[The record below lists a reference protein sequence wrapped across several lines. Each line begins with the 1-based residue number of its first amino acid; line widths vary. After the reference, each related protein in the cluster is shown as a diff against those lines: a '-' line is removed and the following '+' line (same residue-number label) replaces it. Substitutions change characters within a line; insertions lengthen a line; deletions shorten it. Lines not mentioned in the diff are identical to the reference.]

1 MGWGIYSDLSSGAVF
16 SLDEDLNVSGI
27 IASMAVSESQMESQM
42 FVKSATFTVAGNEL
56 YSGFMAVGNVT
67 LTIGSKD
74 EKFELAMS
82 EDGTIEYGHII
93 SAINLDN
100 NTSSTKKY
108 STTHSIGNY
117 CFIKSMEVK
126 GDALLIAGSF
136 NTKLAFDSSKESV
149 STNDLYLAV
158 LNKSS
163 LEVTSTVTSKVN
175 EGEQNQKNE
184 EFGGMTICGDYAYM
198 IGYTADAKSHVA
210 ETPLAF
216 WVNISNGTMTQ
227 SNPANLTT
235 GVAALGTKLATAQ
248 TKVANDKLE
257 NIFSLNEVT
266 GGGGTGISS
275 TEQGAGV
282 SVYPN
287 PVVDVLNFTT
297 PCNVAVINLM
307 GVTVKQ
313 AENVSNLNV
322 SDLINGQYIV
332 KVTTEDGTSTVKVIK
347 K

>member
-1 MGWGIYSDLSSGAVF
+1 
-16 SLDEDLNVSGI
+16 
-27 IASMAVSESQMESQM
+27 
-42 FVKSATFTVAGNEL
+42 
-56 YSGFMAVGNVT
+56 
-67 LTIGSKD
+67 
-74 EKFELAMS
+74 
-82 EDGTIEYGHII
+82 
-93 SAINLDN
+93 
-100 NTSSTKKY
+100 
-108 STTHSIGNY
+108 
-117 CFIKSMEVK
+117 MEVK

-198 IGYTADAKSHVA
+198 IGYTADAKSHAA

-275 TEQGAGV
+275 TDQGTGV

>member
-1 MGWGIYSDLSSGAVF
+1 MLPKLLLLSGLI
-16 SLDEDLNVSGI
+16 SLMV
-27 IASMAVSESQMESQM
+27 
-42 FVKSATFTVAGNEL
+42 
-56 YSGFMAVGNVT
+56 
-67 LTIGSKD
+67 
-74 EKFELAMS
+74 
-82 EDGTIEYGHII
+82 
-93 SAINLDN
+93 
-100 NTSSTKKY
+100 
-108 STTHSIGNY
+108 
-117 CFIKSMEVK
+117 
-126 GDALLIAGSF
+126 
-136 NTKLAFDSSKESV
+136 
-149 STNDLYLAV
+149 
-158 LNKSS
+158 
-163 LEVTSTVTSKVN
+163 
-175 EGEQNQKNE
+175 
-184 EFGGMTICGDYAYM
+184 
-198 IGYTADAKSHVA
+198 
-210 ETPLAF
+210 P
-216 WVNISNGTMTQ
+216 WTQ